1 MRLIGT
7 IDSVRASAILE
18 TLLQGISER
27 RVHTAIL
34 DITGVREIDV
44 QTADALVGAAR
55 SARLLGARVILTGVS
70 PAVARTLVTLDAN
83 LDDIA
88 ILATLAS
95 GIAHALNR

>member
-1 MRLIGT
+1 
-7 IDSVRASAILE
+7 
-18 TLLQGISER
+18 
-27 RVHTAIL
+27 
-34 DITGVREIDV
+34 DV

-55 SARLLGARVILTGVS
+55 AARLLGARVILTGVS